1 MYLLE
6 CVNLK
11 KKNVFNYINIKV
23 LKNKVTYLLGN
34 NEELDNTLIKLLNG
48 LDTYDDGKIM
58 INGYPLDDSY
68 KDKISY
74 LPRINYLDDL
84 MSVNNYIKFFNDFYE
99 DFDYSLCIKL
109 LKRFNIDSKKK
120 IYKLSYS
127 DQRKIMLFLVISRKA
142 KLYII
147 DHPFIDIDNKDKNEL
162 LDLIF
167 KTIGNKNVIIL
178 SDNIKEVQKYV
189 NSIILF
195 DSNKVILSSNL
206 DSLTKDE
213 WELINKIEE
222 VKNVSKIN
230 QI

>member
-1 MYLLE
+1 
-6 CVNLK
+6 
-11 KKNVFNYINIKV
+11 
-23 LKNKVTYLLGN
+23 
-34 NEELDNTLIKLLNG
+34 
-48 LDTYDDGKIM
+48 M

-109 LKRFNIDSKKK
+109 LKRFNIDGKKK

-147 DHPFIDIDNKDKNEL
+147 DHPFIDIDKKDKNEL